1 MLQSCQLSPVTD
13 YQGNTSNLS
22 SRLLKQPILFV
33 QHVSYEDIFLKHMR
47 PLISAQDLTMGKNHK
62 ISKILTF
69 LLKYAVLVHLQTVI
83 IDVQFKY
90 FSYDI

>member
-13 YQGNTSNLS
+13 YQGNTSNMS
-22 SRLLKQPILFV
+22 SCLLEQPILFV
-33 QHVSYEDIFLKHMR
+33 QLMSYEDIFLKHMR
-47 PLISAQDLTMGKNHK
+47 PLVSAQDLTTGKKHK

-69 LLKYAVLVHLQTVI
+69 ILKYAVLVYLQTI
-83 IDVQFKY
+83 TIDVKFKY

>member
-33 QHVSYEDIFLKHMR
+33 QHVSYEDIFFEAYETSCISSR
-47 PLISAQDLTMGKNHK
+47 PDHGKEP
-62 ISKILTF
+62 
-69 LLKYAVLVHLQTVI
+69 
-83 IDVQFKY
+83 
-90 FSYDI
+90 